1 MVKLVL
7 SLSLLA
13 GSLIVGLPKEARAY
27 YCGPYCCEQL
37 CFQGQCTCTS
47 IRECY
52 QVGGSCVCE
61 QFCKPYINGLD

>member
-13 GSLIVGLPKEARAY
+13 GSLIVGLPKEASAY
-27 YCGPYCCEQL
+27 CESYCCDYL
-37 CFQGQCTCTS
+37 CFQGQCSCTS

-52 QVGGSCVCE
+52 QVGGSCICE
-61 QFCKPYINGLD
+61 EFCKPNWGGGLD